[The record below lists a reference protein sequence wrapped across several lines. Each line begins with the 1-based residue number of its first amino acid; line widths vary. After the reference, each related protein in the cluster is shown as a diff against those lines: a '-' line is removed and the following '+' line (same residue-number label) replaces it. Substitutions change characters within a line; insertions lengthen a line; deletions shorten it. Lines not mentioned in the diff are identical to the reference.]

1 MFEGYL
7 CLFEWCDFA
16 RPSIRIHAVPKC
28 LLLFCSIDTQYACII
43 YEGTEQ
49 FTCSV
54 ISPNAKFT
62 LLMMKDLSDFLFDE
76 ELSYNLISLN
86 VLKICSLFH
95 AIAQGVSNWI
105 SAEKCEGSKMKLE
118 R

>member
-1 MFEGYL
+1 M
-7 CLFEWCDFA
+7 CLRDIYVCLNGVILLDPA
-16 RPSIRIHAVPKC
+16 SVYTQSQSVYC

-49 FTCSV
+49 FTCSL

-86 VLKICSLFH
+86 VLKIYSFYTL
-95 AIAQGVSNWI
+95 VLSWI
-105 SAEKCEGSKMKLE
+105 SVERCEGSKMKLE